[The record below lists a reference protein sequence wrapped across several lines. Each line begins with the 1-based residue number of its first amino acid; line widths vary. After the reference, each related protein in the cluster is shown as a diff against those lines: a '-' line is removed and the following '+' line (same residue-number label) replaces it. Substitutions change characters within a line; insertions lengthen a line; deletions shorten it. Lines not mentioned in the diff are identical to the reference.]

1 MKVKVFDP
9 FVNKETIESFGDK
22 KLKISMMD

>member
-9 FVNKETIESFGDK
+9 FVNKEMIKSLEDK